1 VVTVTDQPADASV
14 TEQSAQT
21 GADTEASTTAADST
35 TPAADSSTPAADT
48 SGAAPD
54 PVGPADP
61 ATGGATGP
69 TDPATG
75 GTTRP
80 ADPATGSAT
89 GSATAPAGPGMPAAP
104 APAPS
109 GLPVTGGSAVQPG
122 PTVPAT
128 DYTDAGVP
136 TLDYL
141 QDKVEKRYATSLGS
155 TELAQGT
162 AAGKSL
168 AEQRAERDRLAAEKL
183 EQLRKS
189 LHPDG

>member
-1 VVTVTDQPADASV
+1 MTDQPADASV
-14 TEQSAQT
+14 TEQAAQT
-21 GADTEASTTAADST
+21 GTDTEASTTATDSSV
-35 TPAADSSTPAADT
+35 PVADSSTPAADT
-48 SGAAPD
+48 SGVAPD

-61 ATGGATGP
+61 ATGG
-69 TDPATG
+69 
-75 GTTRP
+75 TT
-80 ADPATGSAT
+80 T
-89 GSATAPAGPGMPAAP
+89 PAGPGMPAAP

-109 GLPVTGGSAVQPG
+109 GLPVTGGSAMPTVPTV

-162 AAGKSL
+162 AAGNCL